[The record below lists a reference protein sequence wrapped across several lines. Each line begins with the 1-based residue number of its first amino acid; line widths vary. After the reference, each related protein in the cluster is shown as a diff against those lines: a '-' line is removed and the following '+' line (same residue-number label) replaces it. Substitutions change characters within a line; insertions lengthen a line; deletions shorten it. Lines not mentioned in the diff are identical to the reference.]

1 MGVFAYRRRGHF
13 SALPFIAM
21 CFFATLWTF
30 FYIFEL
36 GSTSLDVKF
45 MAVKIEYIGIIG
57 VPLAWTAFA
66 LAYSGQGQWL
76 TKRNIAIALI
86 FPIITLIVVW
96 TTEYHHWFF
105 SEISTTVDPISGLL
119 LIWNPP
125 GWWFWIHAVYIYG
138 ILVFG
143 TYFLLREYWHQ
154 RDVYRSQVVINIAA
168 VLLPWFANG
177 LVIFRLLPIQIDITS
192 VTFSASILILG
203 WGFFRYGLL
212 DIAPVAHRAVFES
225 ISDAVIVLDPAL
237 RIVELNP
244 AALELFNLRSNS
256 VISRSFR
263 DVFHPWLRLDDSV
276 IQRHGYH
283 KEVIFENDGLPARWL
298 DLSISALRATSSN
311 SGGHIITLRDVTELK
326 ENEAALAIARDEAV
340 QANSFKT
347 QLLANVS
354 HELRTPLG
362 VILGYVD
369 LMARKSYGELTGKQ
383 ISVLGRV
390 RESTEYLDGLVSELL
405 DQAQLDSGR
414 LKLASTPFE
423 PREVFGNT
431 YNQLSILAE
440 AKKLEFSATITDDV
454 PVSIVGDSHRLKQIL
469 VNLISNAIKF
479 TETGSVTVLIFR
491 PAPDQWGMQVSDTGP
506 GIAPDAI
513 QTIFEPFKQ
522 LPEASRILRKGY
534 GLGLSITNQLIR
546 LMGGK
551 ITLESEVGKGT
562 TFTVTL
568 PMVTAAE
575 TVLL

>member
-1 MGVFAYRRRGHF
+1 M
-13 SALPFIAM
+13 
-21 CFFATLWTF
+21 
-30 FYIFEL
+30 
-36 GSTSLDVKF
+36 
-45 MAVKIEYIGIIG
+45 
-57 VPLAWTAFA
+57 
-66 LAYSGQGQWL
+66 
-76 TKRNIAIALI
+76 
-86 FPIITLIVVW
+86 
-96 TTEYHHWFF
+96 
-105 SEISTTVDPISGLL
+105 
-119 LIWNPP
+119 
-125 GWWFWIHAVYIYG
+125 
-138 ILVFG
+138 
-143 TYFLLREYWHQ
+143 
-154 RDVYRSQVVINIAA
+154 
-168 VLLPWFANG
+168 
-177 LVIFRLLPIQIDITS
+177 
-192 VTFSASILILG
+192 
-203 WGFFRYGLL
+203 
-212 DIAPVAHRAVFES
+212 
-225 ISDAVIVLDPAL
+225 
-237 RIVELNP
+237 
-244 AALELFNLRSNS
+244 
-256 VISRSFR
+256 
-263 DVFHPWLRLDDSV
+263 
-276 IQRHGYH
+276 
-283 KEVIFENDGLPARWL
+283 
-298 DLSISALRATSSN
+298 
-311 SGGHIITLRDVTELK
+311 TELK